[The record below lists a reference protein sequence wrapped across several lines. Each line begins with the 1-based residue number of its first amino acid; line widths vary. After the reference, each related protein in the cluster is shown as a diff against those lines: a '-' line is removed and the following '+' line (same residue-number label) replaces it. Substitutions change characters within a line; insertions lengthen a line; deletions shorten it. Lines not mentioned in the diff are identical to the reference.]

1 MLVFL
6 ILIIIIL
13 FHLFGLSEEATP
25 LSKYNLEI
33 IYPDKDYYV
42 HYISDY
48 YEYCF
53 FTLKFKT
60 NESSVYRLT
69 YTLYYLL
76 SNSLDF
82 SKLIETKLYRRT
94 LDNNY
99 TYQDYYGLVV
109 NKYYY
114 YLLLRFTS
122 SNNESAVFEYLSSP
136 PNSAKELDKYSS
148 KIVND
153 SDFIYLK
160 NYYPDDNFLYFSVS
174 FKKESNTTINE
185 YNIYY
190 SLEKYNDDRAFLN
203 SSSYYSSN
211 NSRIRNDRY
220 TFYYKLSFYDK
231 NAEYICLGPG
241 KEPLGNNN
249 ITITITHHQLLPS
262 ELKKYKSLS
271 NSSHDIV
278 FTNISNIPIGNQIYC
293 LVIIPKGN
301 IIMKYKF
308 SEENFYEDF
317 TDMNLISPK
326 YKFND
331 LGNPTEYYY
340 FKKENKSNYL
350 LLEILNNM
358 NYNFSILL
366 TEEDEYL
373 IVKKRKLALIISCS
387 IAGALIIAMIASLC
401 VYNLRGHREEKE
413 PINQVL
419 ENLKY

>member
-1 MLVFL
+1 MVVFL
-6 ILIIIIL
+6 IFIIIIL
-13 FHLFGLSEEATP
+13 FHLFGLSEEATEI
-25 LSKYNLEI
+25 SKYNLET

-42 HYISDY
+42 YSIQKY
-48 YEYCF
+48 YKYSF
-53 FTLKFKT
+53 FTLKYKT
-60 NESSVYRLT
+60 NESSVYKLT
-69 YTLYYLL
+69 YTLYTLL
-76 SNSLDF
+76 SDSFNF
-82 SKLIETKLYRRT
+82 SNLFETKLYRRT
-94 LDNNY
+94 VDNNSI
-99 TYQDYYGLVV
+99 YQDYYALLL

-122 SNNESAVFEYLSSP
+122 SNLEAAVFEYLSSP
-136 PNSAKELDKYSS
+136 PESAKKLDKYSS
-148 KIVND
+148 MSVKD

-160 NYYPDDNFLYFSVS
+160 NFYTIDNFLYFSVS

-190 SLEKYNDDRAFLN
+190 SLENYNDDTAFLN
-203 SSSYYSSN
+203 SSNYYSSID
-211 NSRIRNDRY
+211 SRKRNDRY
-220 TFYYKLSFYDK
+220 TFYYKLPFYDK
-231 NAEYICLGPG
+231 YKTYICLRPG

-249 ITITITHHQLLPS
+249 ITITHHQSWPS
-262 ELKKYKSLS
+262 ELKKYRSSS
-271 NSSHDIV
+271 NSSHDFI

-293 LVIIPKGN
+293 LVIIPNGN

-401 VYNLRGHREEKE
+401 VYHLRGHREEKE